1 MHCGLNC
8 DLLITKKTIWASIIW
23 RITRLRNLAGGIK
36 NWKCLAVWSITSLLP
51 KITGWSRMPFND
63 DLKREQKQAP
73 SETLAT
79 GAAAPRRMEPA
90 APITAKQHR
99 SITKPS
105 LVKDLLFKERIF
117 KGAEPFNANP
127 FKDLWLCSQVSAAK
141 LLLVSFAETQR
152 STVQK
157 KDSPPFSLTVLSPQV
172 TFLCSLSPE
181 TITLP
186 RSPDAHQH
194 TEQMRRQSWETGRL
208 QSDTSQVW
216 LCGYVRLP
224 PPLLWVVW
232 GVPEEL
238 SEDWEG
244 SGFSWTK
251 GGSWEQH
258 SCIK

>member
-117 KGAEPFNANP
+117 KGPEPFNTNP

-157 KDSPPFSLTVLSPQV
+157 KDSPPLPYCLISSGNFPLQLVPRDYHLAPKPWRTSAHRTNETPELGDGQIAKRYLSSMALW
-172 TFLCSLSPE
+172 LCSS
-181 TITLP
+181 
-186 RSPDAHQH
+186 
-194 TEQMRRQSWETGRL
+194 
-208 QSDTSQVW
+208 
-216 LCGYVRLP
+216 P
-224 PPLLWVVW
+224 PPSPLSCVKCPWGAFWGLRGQWVF
-232 GVPEEL
+232 L
-238 SEDWEG
+238 D
-244 SGFSWTK
+244 K
-251 GGSWEQH
+251 GRKLRTTQLY
-258 SCIK
+258 

>member
-157 KDSPPFSLTVLSPQV
+157 KDSPPS
-172 TFLCSLSPE
+172 
-181 TITLP
+181 
-186 RSPDAHQH
+186 
-194 TEQMRRQSWETGRL
+194 
-208 QSDTSQVW
+208 
-216 LCGYVRLP
+216 
-224 PPLLWVVW
+224 PLLSY
-232 GVPEEL
+232 L
-238 SEDWEG
+238 LR
-244 SGFSWTK
+244 
-251 GGSWEQH
+251 
-258 SCIK
+258 

>member
-1 MHCGLNC
+1 
-8 DLLITKKTIWASIIW
+8 
-23 RITRLRNLAGGIK
+23 
-36 NWKCLAVWSITSLLP
+36 
-51 KITGWSRMPFND
+51 
-63 DLKREQKQAP
+63 
-73 SETLAT
+73 
-79 GAAAPRRMEPA
+79 MEPA
-90 APITAKQHR
+90 ALITAKQHR

-117 KGAEPFNANP
+117 KGPEPFNANP

-141 LLLVSFAETQR
+141 LLLLSFAETQR

-157 KDSPPFSLTVLSPQV
+157 KDFPPLSLTVLSPQV
-172 TFLCSLSPE
+172 TFLCSSSPE

-224 PPLLWVVW
+224 PPPL
-232 GVPEEL
+232 
-238 SEDWEG
+238 
-244 SGFSWTK
+244 
-251 GGSWEQH
+251 
-258 SCIK
+258 